1 MEEPVYPKGPVRL
14 IAEMLGVYPG
24 TITNAKENNN
34 YRRWYKKK
42 NNGKGYRPIDEP
54 SKDLARA
61 QSLIYQKLLMKIYK
75 RDDLYNEAIFGGV
88 PFRSTRY
95 NAMYHTTGS
104 PKLFFYRFDFKS
116 AFPSVKREHVFSFW
130 KKLLLHEVDLYRKQ
144 YRYYKEVLAPLRARS
159 PKRKANG
166 SRSRELDEH
175 QKRWRKYYELRSVA
189 RETGDWSN
197 YHRYK
202 DNMLAALKNLKILK
216 KYKKEGV
223 KSWWDVYNKNPLISN
238 RTSKWFRK
246 LVIDID
252 GKNNLLVQDIVDR
265 AAKILSELTSMEG
278 NKGMAQGATT
288 SMMMLNLIV
297 SKEEV
302 LPKIRKFFSDK
313 YPTVPTKVS
322 IYVDDITISTNK
334 RLTLEDEKEIVRIVE
349 TIGIFK
355 IAKEKTLRFDR
366 VSHSPVVTGYR
377 IVTKNLPSSH
387 AEGLLESKS
396 KAVRKTAK
404 NCLEKKRPWKV
415 DTITV
420 PKARLKKARGMIMR
434 ALQSSVDDPI
444 HQRLRGY
451 MNWVFTGRKEAEL
464 PGYVKNIWDVYKNI
478 FMPNPEVPEKPRC
491 YIYDDEQDDYGP
503 FD

>member
-1 MEEPVYPKGPVRL
+1 MEKTPVYPKGPVRL
-14 IAEMLGVYPG
+14 IAEMLGVYPSI
-24 TITNAKENNN
+24 ITNAKENNH
-34 YRRWYKKK
+34 YKRWYKKK
-42 NNGKGYRPIDEP
+42 NSGKGYRPIDEP
-54 SKDLARA
+54 YEDLARA
-61 QSLIYQKLLMKIYK
+61 QFLIYQKLLMKIYK

-88 PFRSTRY
+88 LGRSPKQ
-95 NAMYHTTGS
+95 NAMYHAMGS

-130 KKLLLHEVDLYRKQ
+130 KKLLLDEVDLYRKQ

-159 PKRKANG
+159 LKRKPNG
-166 SRSRELDEH
+166 SRSRELEEH
-175 QKRWRKYYELRSVA
+175 QKRWKKYYELRSEA
-189 RETGDWSN
+189 KKTSNWTN
-197 YHRYK
+197 YHQYK
-202 DNMLAALKNLKILK
+202 TKLFASPKNLKILR

-223 KSWWDVYNKNPLISN
+223 KSWWDVYNKYPLIPN

-246 LVIDID
+246 LVTD
-252 GKNNLLVQDIVDR
+252 GNNLLVEDIVDR
-265 AAKILSELTSMEG
+265 TAKLLSELTSMEG

-297 SKEEV
+297 SKEKI
-302 LPKIRKFFSDK
+302 LPKIRKFFSEK

-334 RLTLEDEKEIVRIVE
+334 RLSLEDEMEIVRIVE
-349 TIGIFK
+349 NVGIFK

-377 IVTKNLPSSH
+377 IVTKNLPFQ
-387 AEGLLESKS
+387 EVEWMMKDGTKS
-396 KAVRKTAK
+396 ERKAVK

-415 DTITV
+415 DKVTV
-420 PKARLKKARGMIMR
+420 PKARLKKARGMIRR
-434 ALQSSVDDPI
+434 ALESPVDDPI
-444 HQRLRGY
+444 HQRLLGY
-451 MNWVFTGRKEAEL
+451 MNWVFTGRKESEL

-478 FMPNPEVPEKPRC
+478 FMPKPEVPEKPKC
-491 YIYDDEQDDYGP
+491 YIYDDEADDCGP